1 LVVVDLSTSLASA
14 YTTMV
19 MADYGAE
26 VIQVER
32 PGGSPLRRLAAWPFW
47 LRGKKSIVLDL
58 GDRADVEVAKR
69 LLADADVAVEAFGPG
84 KADRFGLGYD
94 GLGANNPRLV
104 YTSITGFG
112 HTGPYS
118 HLKGYEAVAMA
129 KSGSMYGSVAPG
141 RAGEPVMTVPF
152 GATLGASLLALQGT
166 LLALLERERSGWG
179 QRVDATLV
187 QAMMAFDPWSYIIK
201 MLTERYPDA
210 FTGVGAP
217 TAQSRTPTT
226 WLSFGLMN
234 GYTKDGRWLQFA
246 HATFHQ
252 FDAFVRALGLEWA
265 RRDPQ
270 WKDAANSEDETV
282 RDKWWTMMLEAVR
295 ARTVE
300 EWQAVFDGDKDVFAE
315 LYRTPQ
321 ELLEHPQIV
330 HNGADAEV
338 DVPGLG
344 TVREMGPLVKMS
356 ETPGTA
362 TRVPPRIDEHGD
374 ELRRRRPKVVPAPA
388 TPPPTGILPLEG
400 VTIVDLGTFY
410 AAPFG
415 SAMLADQGA
424 TVIHIEGLDGDPIR
438 FQMPMPEASG
448 VRVLQGKKSV
458 ALDMRTEEGRAIA
471 TELIRQADMVLH
483 TYRGGA
489 AQRLGLDAGGM
500 RQLNPNL
507 VYHHGVGYGVD
518 GPYARRPAFAPTI
531 AAGSG
536 YARRS
541 AGGGTERADLTL
553 DDIKDATVGM
563 WGVQPG
569 NPDGFGALGVAVGM
583 MLGLYARDRGAG
595 GQETMTTMLST
606 IGHVMGE
613 AVTQY
618 NGSAGPPQLDAG
630 YYGFS
635 ALYRLYQASD
645 AWIVLCAPDE
655 ADWAPLVAALPANAG
670 LAGDARFASP
680 ADRAKYDRE
689 LAEVLSRVFA
699 LATAANWE
707 HDLSA
712 ADIGCA
718 EVAPAQGAL
727 CMGLLADGGVGDQL
741 GLLTRVT
748 HPVFDEHQRATQLV
762 TLSRGTATL
771 GPGCQI
777 GQHTDEILRQYL
789 GYDEERIAR
798 LRAEGVIR

>member
-1 LVVVDLSTSLASA
+1 LVIVDLSTSLASA

-19 MADYGAE
+19 LADYGAE

-32 PGGSPLRRLAAWPFW
+32 PGGSPLRRLSAWPFW

-58 GDRADVEVAKR
+58 RDRADMEVAER
-69 LLADADVAVEAFGPG
+69 LLAGADVAVEAFGPG
-84 KADRFGLGYD
+84 KADRLGVGYD
-94 GLGANNPRLV
+94 RLAANNPRLV

-118 HLKGYEAVAMA
+118 HLKAYEAVAMA
-129 KSGSMYGSVAPG
+129 KSGSMYGTVAPG
-141 RAGEPVMTVPF
+141 RPGEAVMTVPF
-152 GATLGASLLALQGT
+152 GATLGAALLALQGT
-166 LLALLERERSGWG
+166 LLALHERERSGWG

-187 QAMMAFDPWSYIIK
+187 QAMMAFDPWSYVIE

-210 FTGVGAP
+210 FTAVGAP
-217 TAQSRTPTT
+217 TAGSRTPTT

-234 GYTKDGRWLQFA
+234 GYTRDGRWLQFA

-252 FDAFVRALGLEWA
+252 YDAFVRALGLEKA
-265 RRDPQ
+265 RQDLQ
-270 WKDAANSEDETV
+270 WKDAANSEDEAV

-295 ARTVE
+295 ARTMQ
-300 EWQAVFDGDKDVFAE
+300 EWQAVFDADKDVFAE

-330 HNGADAEV
+330 HNGATVRV

-344 TVREMGPLVKMS
+344 AVREMGPLVKMS

-374 ELRRRRPKVVPAPA
+374 ELRRRQPRVVTAPDMPA
-388 TPPPTGILPLEG
+388 PTGILPLEG

-458 ALDMRTEEGRAIA
+458 AIDMRTADGRAIA
-471 TELIRQADMVLH
+471 TALIRRADIVLH

-489 AQRLGLDAGGM
+489 AQRLGVDAG
-500 RQLNPNL
+500 RVRDLNPNL

-541 AGGGTERADLTL
+541 GGGGAERTDLTL
-553 DDIKDATVGM
+553 EEVKDATVGM

-606 IGHVMGE
+606 IGHVMGD

-618 NGSAGPPQLDAG
+618 DGAAGPPQPDAQ

-645 AWIVLCAPDE
+645 DWIVLCAAGE
-655 ADWAPLVAALPANAG
+655 ADWARLVAALPVDAG

-680 ADRAKYDRE
+680 AGRADYDGE
-689 LAEVLSRVFA
+689 LADVLAREFA
-699 LATAANWE
+699 QRTAARWE

-718 EVAPAQGAL
+718 EVAPPQGAL
-727 CMGLLADGGVGDQL
+727 CMGLLADEGVGDQL

-762 TLSRGTATL
+762 SLSRGTATV

-789 GYDEERIAR
+789 GYDDDRIAG